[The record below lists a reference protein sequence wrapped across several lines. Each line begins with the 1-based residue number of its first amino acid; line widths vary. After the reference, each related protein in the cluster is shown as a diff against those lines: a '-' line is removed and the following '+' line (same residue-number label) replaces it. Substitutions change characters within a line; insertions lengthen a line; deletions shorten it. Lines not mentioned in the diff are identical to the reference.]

1 MTLSADGSDTTLGS
15 MSGTTDAD
23 GVFQTTLESTL
34 AQTETVTVAA
44 GDAQQ
49 TASVSFSPTLAFA
62 DANIGY
68 TSAPVEGFA
77 IGGLD
82 ADDNGTVTFSDGNPA
97 DNQVIAI
104 TNGVASTSTVDL
116 SGMTDGPVTASLSV
130 SDAAGN
136 NFTANAGATLDRD
149 AGKQAALSLAIPS
162 GQFSAGPI

>member
-1 MTLSADGSDTTLGS
+1 MAIITLAANPTSVAADGTSTITLDVTVLDDNTGLPMAGTPVTLSADGSDTTLGS

-104 TNGVASTSTVDL
+104 TNGVASASTVDL
-116 SGMTDGPVTASLSV
+116 SGMADGP
-130 SDAAGN
+130 
-136 NFTANAGATLDRD
+136 
-149 AGKQAALSLAIPS
+149 
-162 GQFSAGPI
+162 